1 VILQVPPDAPLVIK
15 IGADAILLS
24 HIGGAAAGIISGFI
38 AIFARKG
45 GRVHRAAGNIFFVS
59 MLMMSG
65 VGAVVAPFLGDL
77 VSMTAGAITFYLT
90 ATAWATVMRPA
101 RTIGVFEPAAAVFAA
116 GIVVVGATVGTMG
129 AAVTA
134 GQGASLARVAYIF
147 AFFAAISLLC
157 DWGVLRA
164 GGIWGRRRIARHAWR
179 MGTAL
184 VVAAGSFAGQ
194 PKAIPNFVHL
204 SPPLLMIP
212 MAVAVAL
219 TLFWLF
225 RARFTRAFG
234 PPERKPHAA
243 SRLQPAA

>member
-1 VILQVPPDAPLVIK
+1 MILQVPPDAPLLVK

-24 HIGGAAAGIISGFI
+24 HIGGAAAGIVSGFI

-45 GRVHRAAGNIFFVS
+45 GRVHRAAGNIFFVA

-65 VGAVVAPFLGDL
+65 VGAVVAPFLDDL

-101 RTIGVFEPAAAVFAA
+101 RTIGRFEPVAAVFAA
-116 GIVVVGATVGTMG
+116 GIVVVGATVGSLG
-129 AAVTA
+129 AAAVP
-134 GQGASLARVAYIF
+134 ASMGGSLSKVAFIF
-147 AFFAAISLLC
+147 AFFAAVALAC
-157 DWGVLRA
+157 DWGMLRA

-194 PKAIPNFVHL
+194 PKALPSFVHI
-204 SPPLLMIP
+204 PPMLMMIP

-219 TLFWLF
+219 TLFWLI

-234 PPERKPHAA
+234 PPERPDFTPPRLRAA
-243 SRLQPAA
+243 

>member
-1 VILQVPPDAPLVIK
+1 MILQVPADAPLVIK

-24 HIGGAAAGIISGFI
+24 HIGGASAGIISGFI

-45 GRVHRAAGNIFFVS
+45 GRVHRAAGDIFFVA

-90 ATAWATVMRPA
+90 ATAWATVMRRPNQ
-101 RTIGVFEPAAAVFAA
+101 IGVFEPVAAACAA
-116 GIVVVGATVGTMG
+116 GIVVVGVTVGMMG
-129 AAVTA
+129 AAATA
-134 GQGASLARVAYIF
+134 GMAASMSKVAFIF
-147 AFFAAISLLC
+147 AFFAAVSLLC
-157 DWGVLRA
+157 DWGMLRA
-164 GGIWGRRRIARHAWR
+164 GGIGGRRRIARHAWR
-179 MGTAL
+179 MGVAL

-194 PKAIPNFVHL
+194 PKALPNFVHI
-204 SPPLLMIP
+204 PPLLQMIP

-219 TLFWLF
+219 TLFWLI

-234 PPERKPHAA
+234 PPERPAYAPSRLRHAA
-243 SRLQPAA
+243 